1 MEPQLQLQHSKYE
14 MCLIGF
20 TKKLDFQ
27 SNFPQRQLT
36 NVIKTRVSE
45 FNKLNNICFEVK
57 TLWAMNDLS

>member
-14 MCLIGF
+14 MYLIGF

-36 NVIKTRVSE
+36 NVIKTMS
-45 FNKLNNICFEVK
+45 FWI
-57 TLWAMNDLS
+57 